1 MSHLADYIGPISTA
15 VWVFPFVALVFTFP
29 YIVSRYH
36 KYGAVLFLRTLLVY
50 SFIFY
55 LLCVYFLGVLPL
67 PSIAEVSKMTG
78 DWAQLVP
85 FHGLQNALA
94 EANFAPGDAA
104 SWLRVFS
111 TDSFFYLAA
120 NVAMLFPLG
129 IYLRY
134 YFRQNFLQTVRW
146 GFLVSLSIEL
156 LQLTGLLFIY
166 PRPYRLF
173 DVDDLITN
181 TLGAALGYLIA
192 PLPMK
197 ILPSQERL
205 DRIAYHR
212 GERVS
217 IMRAAVAAGIDWGVC
232 ALIAVPV
239 SRLLGVR
246 SGEHIL
252 GVYVFSV
259 LVYFILVQYLARGR
273 TLGKALCRVRLVR
286 EDGGRPRLWQVA
298 VRCVSLYLILLAAP
312 YVGFQA
318 WNAMIDATGWRFFA
332 LGAVAVL
339 CLGLFT
345 AFVFMCFVNMLTR
358 ASRLPHER
366 LSRTRN
372 QSTVR
377 RASAPDADGP
387 Q

>member
-1 MSHLADYIGPISTA
+1 MSHLAEYIGPISTA
-15 VWVFPFVALVFTFP
+15 VWVFPFVAMVFTIP
-29 YIVSRYH
+29 YVVSRYH

-67 PSIAEVSKMTG
+67 PSVAEVSRMTG
-78 DWAQLVP
+78 DWAQLTP
-85 FHGLQNALA
+85 FRGLRNALA
-94 EANFAPGDAA
+94 EARFEPGEAA
-104 SWLRVFS
+104 SWLRVLS
-111 TDSFFYLAA
+111 TDNFFYLAA

-134 YFRQNFLQTVRW
+134 YFRQNFLQTARW

-156 LQLTGLLFIY
+156 LQLTGLFFIY

-173 DVDDLITN
+173 DVDDLIAN
-181 TLGAALGYLIA
+181 TLGAALGYLVA

-205 DRIAYHR
+205 DRIAYRR

-217 IMRAAVAAGIDWGVC
+217 IMRAAVAAGIDWGAC
-232 ALIAVPV
+232 ALVAAPV
-239 SRLLGVR
+239 SGALGVR
-246 SGEHIL
+246 GGGRIL
-252 GVYVFSV
+252 TLYVACV
-259 LVYFILVQYLARGR
+259 LVYFIVVQYLARGR

-298 VRCVSLYLILLAAP
+298 VRCVSLYLVLLAAP
-312 YVGFQA
+312 YAGFCA

-332 LGAVAVL
+332 LGAAAVV

-345 AFVFMCFVNMLTR
+345 AFVFSCFVNMLTR

-377 RASAPDADGP
+377 PEPPAGDGE
-387 Q
+387 

>member
-1 MSHLADYIGPISTA
+1 MSQLAGYIGPISTA
-15 VWVFPFVALVFTFP
+15 MWVFPFVALLFTVP
-29 YIVSRYH
+29 YVLSSYH
-36 KYGAVLFLRTLLVY
+36 RYGAVLFFRALVVY

-55 LLCVYFLGVLPL
+55 LMCVYFLAILPL
-67 PSIAEVSKMTG
+67 PSIEEVARETKP
-78 DWAQLVP
+78 WAQLKP
-85 FHGLQNALA
+85 FAGLQSALA
-94 EANFAPGDAA
+94 EAGFRVGDPQT
-104 SWLRVFS
+104 WLRVLG

-134 YFRQNFLQTVRW
+134 YFRQGFFGAVRW

-156 LQLTGLLFIY
+156 LQLSGLLFIY

-181 TLGAALGYLIA
+181 TLGAALGYLVA

-205 DRIAYHR
+205 DRVAYR
-212 GERVS
+212 KGERVS
-217 IMRAAVAAGIDWGVC
+217 IFRAAVAAGVDWALC
-232 ALIAVPV
+232 ALVAVPV
-239 SRLLGVR
+239 SAALGVR
-246 SGEHIL
+246 SGRRIL
-252 GVYVFSV
+252 FIYIASV
-259 LVYFILVQYLARGR
+259 LVYFIFIQYLTGGR

-286 EDGGRPRLWQVA
+286 EDGGRPKFWQVA
-298 VRCVSLYLILLAAP
+298 VRCISLYLILLAAP
-312 YVGFQA
+312 WAGFGA
-318 WNAMIDATGWRFFA
+318 WNGMIDATGWRFFA
-332 LGAVAVL
+332 LGAAAIF
-339 CLGLFT
+339 CLGVF
-345 AFVFMCFVNMLTR
+345 AIFVFTCFINLITR

-377 RASAPDADGP
+377 RAEDI
-387 Q
+387 